1 MQLSSASYQLI
12 GNFPMASEISVI
24 LPTYS
29 EAENIAMLIEQI
41 ESLPFSISI
50 LVIDDSSPDETAAIV
65 KNLQRKYPNILLC
78 SRPRKSGLG
87 TALTDGFRILLSL
100 KSPPNL
106 IVTMDADYS
115 HTPTNLPK
123 LLPPFKKRCG
133 IVIGSRYCRGG
144 LINGWPWKRRIISR
158 IANILVKKL
167 LNLKPYDCTSG
178 FRCYSTEFLKLA
190 TDSLNSKTYEIQI
203 ETLRKA
209 INWNF
214 AIREIP
220 ISFTDRKSG
229 KSKLNLPALQNYFY
243 FILKNIIQEQ
253 SRKLKVHTSKMD
265 YR

>member
-1 MQLSSASYQLI
+1 MDLTSYQLF
-12 GNFPMASEISVI
+12 GDLPTNSDISVI

-29 EAENIAMLIEQI
+29 EAENIEMLIDQI

-50 LVIDDSSPDETAAIV
+50 LVIDDSSPDETGAIV
-65 KNLQRKYPNILLC
+65 KNLQRKYQNILLC

-87 TALTDGFRILLSL
+87 TAIADGFRILLSS
-100 KSPPNL
+100 KSPPRL

-115 HTPTNLPK
+115 HNPKNLPK
-123 LLPPFKKRCG
+123 LLPLIENRCG

-144 LINGWPWKRRIISR
+144 EINGWTWKRRIISR

-167 LNLKPYDCTSG
+167 FNLKPYDCTSG
-178 FRCYSTEFLKLA
+178 FRCYSVEFLKLA
-190 TDSLNSKTYEIQI
+190 TDNLNSKTYEIQI

-220 ISFTDRKSG
+220 ISFTGRKSG
-229 KSKLNLPALQNYFY
+229 KSKMNLPELQNYFS
-243 FILKNIIQEQ
+243 FILKNIVQEK
-253 SRKLKVHTSKMD
+253 SRKLKVYAPKMAF
-265 YR
+265 R